1 MKKKCF
7 LSIIFIFIFVF
18 VFVSFSL
25 VHSYSL
31 SLSQTSTV
39 FAEENSSD
47 RISIQDAESPLTGVC
62 TLPLALASVAS
73 GLYIANRKSR

>member
-18 VFVSFSL
+18 VSFSL
-25 VHSYSL
+25 VHSL
-31 SLSQTSTV
+31 SLTV
-39 FAEENSSD
+39 LAEETGID
-47 RISIQDAESPLTGVC
+47 QIYVPDTESPLTGVC

-73 GLYIANRKSR
+73 GLYIAKRKSR